1 MRKIKLKNVD
11 VSIRHKLVITI
22 LFSAFCVLSMSRF
35 LIRSISTNLIEY
47 TSAKV
52 KKENTL
58 LLKEAFAQ
66 VEYKNLEIDDLINV
80 IKNSK
85 DEILEVD
92 FHIDECARVLSEV
105 TKYINES
112 VNDYNYIGYRVDIPV
127 GFASKTPLLINL
139 GPKIPIKVE
148 ISDVALG
155 NVRTVAK
162 SFGIN
167 NALVEV
173 YIDIYI
179 KTSIIYPSQ
188 IIEVN
193 TEYSSLVSSKI
204 ISGAVPNFYNG
215 TFNSKSDAFN
225 LPLNE

>member
-204 ISGAVPNFYNG
+204 ISGAVPNFYI
-215 TFNSKSDAFN
+215 
-225 LPLNE
+225 

>member
-22 LFSAFCVLSMSRF
+22 LFSAFCVLSMCRF

-112 VNDYNYIGYRVDIPV
+112 VNDYNYIGYRVDITV
-127 GFASKTPLLINL
+127 GFSSKTPLLKNL
-139 GPKIPIKVE
+139 
-148 ISDVALG
+148 
-155 NVRTVAK
+155 
-162 SFGIN
+162 
-167 NALVEV
+167 
-173 YIDIYI
+173 
-179 KTSIIYPSQ
+179 
-188 IIEVN
+188 
-193 TEYSSLVSSKI
+193 
-204 ISGAVPNFYNG
+204 
-215 TFNSKSDAFN
+215 
-225 LPLNE
+225 